1 MYLAVED
8 KHNASMN
15 TLRRNQEWSEKRRET
30 LLARQ
35 TPQHVFGADPPVF
48 QVEHLLAGQIEH
60 PATLWCH
67 EFGEGVEWRFLFLH
81 TTVPVPFHCL
91 HLCRSPQSTQL
102 QHANMARA
110 CSQGRGNL
118 RRAIP
123 LEVAQG

>member
-48 QVEHLLAGQIEH
+48 QVEHLDRKSTRLNSSHRCISYAVFCLKKKKTIKITKPWEAGLH
-60 PATLWCH
+60 YASHTGLNDRVTL
-67 EFGEGVEWRFLFLH
+67 
-81 TTVPVPFHCL
+81 
-91 HLCRSPQSTQL
+91 SIST
-102 QHANMARA
+102 A
-110 CSQGRGNL
+110 
-118 RRAIP
+118 
-123 LEVAQG
+123 